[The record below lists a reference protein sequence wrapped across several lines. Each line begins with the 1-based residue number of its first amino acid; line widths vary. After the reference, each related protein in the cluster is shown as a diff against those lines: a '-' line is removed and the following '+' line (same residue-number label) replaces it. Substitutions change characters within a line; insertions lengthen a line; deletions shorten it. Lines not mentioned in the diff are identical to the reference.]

1 MNATDDMLHQMQ
13 GTGSTKSSCNKRR
26 ATIVGFHKEVCMS
39 DASRAAKMESGGV
52 IKGETGREAVE
63 VAEAI
68 KALQTQL
75 ADLRKIVQAAKAPGD
90 NTEPGRRQ

>member
-1 MNATDDMLHQMQ
+1 
-13 GTGSTKSSCNKRR
+13 
-26 ATIVGFHKEVCMS
+26 MS
-39 DASRAAKMESGGV
+39 DASRAAKMEPARV
-52 IKGETGREAVE
+52 IKGETGRETAE

-90 NTEPGRRQ
+90 IIEPGRRQ

>member
-1 MNATDDMLHQMQ
+1 MNATDDMLHQAQ

-26 ATIVGFHKEVCMS
+26 ATVVGFHKEVCMS